1 MKYSIDI
8 SKITLHPNFIILRLS
23 LLFLSLFIFSDTT
36 IEIVPVTEMN
46 LNNVLS
52 FDYYTNKIN
61 FGCVPEVE
69 ELALRL
75 MLAHNL
81 TFPTNVKEARELYDN
96 VLFYISVE
104 NSRVE
109 DIRII

>member
-23 LLFLSLFIFSDTT
+23 LFFLSLFIFSDTT
-36 IEIVPVTEMN
+36 NEIVPVTEMD

-52 FDYYTNKIN
+52 SDYYTNKSN
-61 FGCVPEVE
+61 FGCVPEFE

-81 TFPTNVKEARELYDN
+81 TFPTNVEEARQLYDN
-96 VLFYISVE
+96 LLSHISVIE
-104 NSRVE
+104 NS
-109 DIRII
+109 